1 MSLTKLSVTEFLS
14 KTAAN
19 EPVPGGGS
27 VAALCGALATSL
39 GEMVANLTI
48 GRKKYAD
55 VDETMRRLAAE
66 FDKARQ
72 KFVEYIDLDSQ
83 AYAKVMDAYKMPKE
97 TAAEQDA
104 RNHAI
109 IDATF
114 HAAEVPM
121 AVALEAARMM
131 ELIERVALE
140 GNRNAVTDACVAMM
154 NARTAVLAAV
164 LNVRINLVSL
174 PETDEVADM
183 NHRCQLLVQQAIEQ
197 EQQLLSAITI

>member
-1 MSLTKLSVTEFLS
+1 MLTHLSVKDFLA

-27 VAALCGALATSL
+27 VSALCGALASSL
-39 GEMVANLTI
+39 GSMVANLTI

-55 VDETMRRLAAE
+55 VEETMRRIASEL
-66 FDKARQ
+66 DKSRE
-72 KFVEYIDLDSQ
+72 KFEQYIDLDSE
-83 AYAKVMDAYKMPKE
+83 AYAKVMEAYRMPKA
-97 TAAEQDA
+97 TADEQEA
-104 RNHAI
+104 RNRAI
-109 IDATF
+109 IGATF

-121 AVALEAARMM
+121 AVALEASRIMS
-131 ELIERVALE
+131 LIERVALE

-154 NARTAVLAAV
+154 NARTAVLGAV

-174 PETDEVADM
+174 PENDEIADM
-183 NHRCQLLVQQAIEQ
+183 NQRCQLLVQQAIEQ

>member
-1 MSLTKLSVTEFLS
+1 MLTHLSVKDFLA

-27 VAALCGALATSL
+27 VAALCGALASSL
-39 GEMVANLTI
+39 GAMVANLTV

-55 VDETMRRLAAE
+55 VEETMRRLASE
-66 FDKARQ
+66 FDKSRA
-72 KFVEYIDLDSQ
+72 KFEQYIDLDSE
-83 AYAKVMDAYKMPKE
+83 AYAKVMEAYRMPKE
-97 TAAEQDA
+97 TAEQQQA
-104 RNHAI
+104 RNQAI
-109 IDATF
+109 ADATF

-121 AVALEAARMM
+121 AVALEASRMM
-131 ELIERVALE
+131 SLIERVALE

-154 NARTAVLAAV
+154 NARTAVLGAV

-174 PETDEVADM
+174 PENDEIADM
-183 NHRCQLLVQQAIEQ
+183 NQRCQLLVQQAIEQ